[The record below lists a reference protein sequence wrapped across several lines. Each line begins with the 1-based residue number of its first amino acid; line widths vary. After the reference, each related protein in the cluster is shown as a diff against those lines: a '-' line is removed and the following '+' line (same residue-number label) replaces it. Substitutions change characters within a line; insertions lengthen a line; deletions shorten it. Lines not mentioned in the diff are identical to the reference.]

1 MPILA
6 EIVYMLM
13 GDMVGIVW
21 IIGDMVV
28 NIVGIYI
35 VNEMVVDEMA
45 AKINCKLESGNLD
58 RDIRGNGVS
67 NVINFH
73 FVVLD

>member
-6 EIVYMLM
+6 EIMYILI
-13 GDMVGIVW
+13 GDIVGIIW

-28 NIVGIYI
+28 NIVGISI

-58 RDIRGNGVS
+58 RDIRGNDVS
-67 NVINFH
+67 NVTNCNSVILN
-73 FVVLD
+73 